1 MCITKILSSGRRS
14 TITQCPCCQ
23 VIYIW
28 HNNLLLNFSMPDFI
42 TFKNMIDSTSFAENC
57 LPFPDKRNRIV
68 LRTPNDDISFAFTF
82 RELENFKTRLNEALL
97 MKEVYALVG
106 PSDEDDIP

>member
-1 MCITKILSSGRRS
+1 MCKTTTLSSGKRT

-23 VIYIW
+23 AIYIW

-42 TFKNMIDSTSFAENC
+42 TFKNIVDRTNFQENS

-68 LRTPNDDISFAFTF
+68 LRTPNDDISFAFTH
-82 RELENFKTRLNEALL
+82 RELETFKSKLNEALL
-97 MKEVYALVG
+97 MKEVYDLVS
-106 PSDEDDIP
+106 PSTEDS